1 MAHHVILM
9 NFTEQGA
16 KTVKDSVKR
25 YQAAKAAAAKNG
37 VTFKDAYWLQ
47 GKYDLVVIVESA
59 DEAAATMLGLTV
71 ASQGNVRTQ
80 TMRAFTESEM
90 AAMLAKLG

>member
-16 KTVKDSVKR
+16 RTVKDTVKR
-25 YQAAKAAAAKNG
+25 YHAAKAAAAKGG
-37 VTFKDAYWLQ
+37 VHFKDAYWLQ
-47 GKYDLVVIVESA
+47 GKYDVLIIVESE
-59 DEAAATMLGLTV
+59 DEKAATMHGLTI
-71 ASQGNVRTQ
+71 AAQGNVRTQ

-90 AAMLAKLG
+90 AAMLAKLS

>member
-16 KTVKDSVKR
+16 KNVKDTVKR
-25 YQAAKAAAAKNG
+25 YQAAKAAAAKSG

-47 GKYDLVVIVESA
+47 GKYDLVVIAESA
-59 DEAAATMLGLTV
+59 SDEAATMIGLTT
-71 ASQGNVRTQ
+71 ASHGNVRTQ

-90 AAMLAKLG
+90 AAILGKIG

>member
-16 KTVKDSVKR
+16 RTVKDTVKR
-25 YQAAKAAAAKNG
+25 YQAAKAAAAKVG

-47 GKYDLVVIVESA
+47 GKYDIVIVVESA
-59 DEAAATMLGLTV
+59 DETAATMLGLSV

-80 TMRAFTESEM
+80 TMRAYTESEM
-90 AAMLAKLG
+90 AAMLAKLA

>member
-16 KTVKDSVKR
+16 KTVKDTVKR

-37 VTFKDAYWLQ
+37 VTFKDVYWLQ

-59 DEAAATMLGLTV
+59 NEEGATMLGLGV
-71 ASQGNVRTQ
+71 AAQGNVRTQ
-80 TMRAFTESEM
+80 TMRAFTEGEM
-90 AAMLAKLG
+90 SAILAKLG

>member
-16 KTVKDSVKR
+16 RTVKDSVKR
-25 YQAAKAAAAKNG
+25 YQAAKAAAAKVG
-37 VTFKDAYWLQ
+37 VTFKDGYWLQ
-47 GKYDLVVIVESA
+47 GKYDVMVIIESA
-59 DEAAATMLGLTV
+59 DETAATLLGLNV
-71 ASQGNVRTQ
+71 AQQGNVRTQ

-90 AAMLAKLG
+90 SAMLAKLG